1 MLVKG
6 QAAGSFATVTIDP
19 LTLPAGDQHGKG
31 LSNKALERIR
41 VDVINI

>member
-6 QAAGSFATVTIDP
+6 QAAGSYAQMTVSPID
-19 LTLPAGDQHGKG
+19 LDKVLKQGQTDNQAA
-31 LSNKALERIR
+31 SRIR